1 MIRRISLLLSGT
13 PSDEGASKAAT
24 LIAKR
29 LGASVE
35 GLSIRID
42 PSEIMFRLGEGV
54 AASSVDEIIK
64 AAEKNSDEA
73 AARGRATLEAAAKAV
88 NLQVLPRPPDSASP
102 GVYAHEVQGPTI
114 DVLTL
119 EMKLADL
126 AVFGE
131 PGDTAPLDLSIRI
144 EHVMMQLRRPVLVA
158 RGRIGPTLGDKVL
171 LPFNGTIEACAA
183 LSHAMPILEKA
194 KSIEVLHLAEHAA
207 ADGVALG
214 AQRYIRQHGGDATIT
229 EEAPAGK
236 SIGEDIAL
244 RASAIGADLIVM
256 GAYGRSRL
264 RELVLGG
271 ATRHMITHSPVPV
284 FLAH

>member
-42 PSEIMFRLGEGV
+42 PSELMFRLGEGV

-73 AARGRATLEAAAKAV
+73 AGRGRVSLETAAKAAG
-88 NLQVLPRPPDSASP
+88 LQFFSGPPDTASS

-119 EMKLADL
+119 EMKLTDL

-131 PGDTAPLDLSIRI
+131 PGDKAPLDLSVRI
-144 EHVMMQLRRPVLVA
+144 EHVMMQLRRPVLLA
-158 RGRIGPTLGDKVL
+158 RGTIAPTLGEKMLV
-171 LPFNGTIEACAA
+171 PFNGTLEACTA
-183 LSHAMPILEKA
+183 LSYAMPIIVKA
-194 KSIEVLHLAEHAA
+194 KSVEILHLAEHAA
-207 ADGVALG
+207 ANRIAAN
-214 AQRYIRQHGGDATIT
+214 AQRYIRQHGGSAIIT
-229 EEAPAGK
+229 EQAPGGK
-236 SIGEDIAL
+236 GIGEDIAA
-244 RASAIGADLIVM
+244 RANAIGADLIVM

-271 ATRHMITHSPVPV
+271 ATRHMIQHSPVPV

>member
-1 MIRRISLLLSGT
+1 MIKRIAILLSGT
-13 PSDEGASKAAT
+13 SSDEGASKAAT

-42 PSEIMFRLGEGV
+42 PTEIMFRLGEGV
-54 AASSVDEIIK
+54 AASSVEEIIK

-73 AARGRATLEAAAKAV
+73 AARGRATLEAAAKTV
-88 NLQVLPRPPDSASP
+88 NLQVLPGPPDSAAP

-131 PGDTAPLDLSIRI
+131 PGDTAPLDLSVRI

-158 RGRIGPTLGDKVL
+158 RGRVAETFGDKVL
-171 LPFNGTIEACAA
+171 VPFNGTIEACAA

-194 KSIEVLHLAEHAA
+194 KSVEILHLAEHAA
-207 ADGVALG
+207 EKSTAAN
-214 AQRYIRQHGGDATIT
+214 AQRYIRQHGGDAVIN
-229 EEAPAGK
+229 EQKPSGK
-236 SIGEDIAL
+236 GIGEDIAS
-244 RASAIGADLIVM
+244 RANAIGADLIVM